1 MKIFNRLSYIFLY
14 LLGFIIIGVTSFI
27 TGDIGL
33 DSFKDASYY
42 IDNLLTYVAIICII
56 VATLLKI
63 IDDFE
68 KTNVEYLECQT
79 TISEFARGKTF
90 VPSIL
95 SKYCEILNIKRKEK
109 QFIHNL
115 RKEFWKIDKYAT
127 DQDFHIWNHG
137 TEEEKLN
144 NEYCRKRKI
153 IEEKLTREWLDKN
166 LPLMRVEYDKIT
178 SGLILGGY
186 FSDEENSQANEF
198 ITKHKAKRVAKDK
211 LSTLLLS
218 FGISSFASCL
228 VLNFEFTASGMINVI
243 VKCLILCW
251 HTFMTIRYANDWT
264 IQVTLKDIRFRKG
277 LIQEYEKWIIQEV
290 KAQEEAKQLEES
302 KQELSKEVPN
312 ESI

>member
-1 MKIFNRLSYIFLY
+1 MRLFNRLSYIFLY
-14 LLGFIIIGVTSFI
+14 LLGFIIIGVTSFL
-27 TGDIGL
+27 TGDVGM

-63 IDDFE
+63 VDDFE
-68 KTNVEYLECQT
+68 KTNSEYLECQT
-79 TISEFARGKTF
+79 TISSFARGRTF

-95 SKYCEILNIKRKEK
+95 SKYCEVLNTKRKER

-115 RKEFWKIDKYAT
+115 KKEFWKLDKKST
-127 DQDFHIWNHG
+127 DKDFFIWNNG
-137 TEEEKLN
+137 TEEEKKENL
-144 NEYCRKRKI
+144 YCRKRAI
-153 IEEKLTREWLDKN
+153 IEQKLSKDWLDKN
-166 LPLMRVEYDKIT
+166 LHLLRVDYDKIT

-186 FSDEENSQANEF
+186 YSDEENNQANEF
-198 ITKHKAKRVAKDK
+198 ITKNKVKRVAKDK
-211 LSTLLLS
+211 ISTLFLS

-228 VLNFEFTASGMINVI
+228 VLNFEFTASGFVNVI

-277 LIQEYEKWIIQEV
+277 IIQEYEKWIIQEA
-290 KAQEEAKQLEES
+290 KALEEL
-302 KQELSKEVPN
+302 K
-312 ESI
+312 

>member
-1 MKIFNRLSYIFLY
+1 MKIFNKLSYIFLY
-14 LLGFIIIGVTSFI
+14 LLGFVIIGVTSFI
-27 TGDIGL
+27 TGDVGL

-42 IDNLLTYVAIICII
+42 IDNLLTYLAIICII

-79 TISEFARGKTF
+79 TISDFARGKTF

-95 SKYCEILNIKRKEK
+95 SKYCDILNSKRKEK

-115 RKEFWKIDKYAT
+115 KKEFWKLDKKAT
-127 DQDFHIWNHG
+127 DEDFHIWNYG
-137 TEEEKLN
+137 TEEEKSKN
-144 NEYCRKRKI
+144 FYCKKRII
-153 IEEKLTREWLDKN
+153 IEEKLSKEWLKKN
-166 LPLMRVEYDKIT
+166 LHLTRVDYDKIT

-186 FSDEENSQANEF
+186 FSEEENGQANEF
-198 ITKHKAKRVAKDK
+198 ITKNKVKRVAKDK

-228 VLNFEFTASGMINVI
+228 VLNFQFTASGMINVI

-277 LIQEYEKWIIQEV
+277 LIQEYEKWIIQEA
-290 KAQEEAKQLEES
+290 KALEETP
-302 KQELSKEVPN
+302 KEVIN
-312 ESI
+312 DGTR